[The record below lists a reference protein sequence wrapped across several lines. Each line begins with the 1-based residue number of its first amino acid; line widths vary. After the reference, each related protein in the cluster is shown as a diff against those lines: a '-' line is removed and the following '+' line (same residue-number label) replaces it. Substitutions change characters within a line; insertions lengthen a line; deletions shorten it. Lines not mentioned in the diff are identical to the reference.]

1 MPTIRPFRP
10 LLFVI
15 PTLLLSTSLAAVAF
29 TDPIHRT
36 GMEVFTCPNGII
48 EDTEQCD
55 DNNATAGDMCAPNCR
70 LFNCGDTVLDT
81 PYEECDDGNQI
92 AGDGCDGQFC
102 FIEYGLYFSEYLEG
116 SSNNKALEIK
126 NPSPDWYDMDANNCY
141 VLRYN
146 NGVTI
151 PSDVLALGPNVP
163 NYPGFP
169 GTTIVS
175 AGPSVIAP
183 GDVFTMANPSAVPEI
198 LAVSDH
204 NGTIAFFNGDDAM
217 ALECGG
223 TLIDIIGVIGQ
234 DPGVNWPV
242 GAGFTS
248 EFTLVRRCRV
258 RGETDWAVSSSGQW
272 EVNPQNDVSLLGS
285 GSCNP

>member
-15 PTLLLSTSLAAVAF
+15 PTLLLSTSLAAQGF

-92 AGDGCDGQFC
+92 AGDGCDGRFC

-126 NPSPDWYDMDANNCY
+126 NPSPDPYDMNANNCY

-146 NGVTI
+146 NGSPT
-151 PSDVLALGPNVP
+151 PTDALALGANVP
-163 NYPGFP
+163 NHPVAAATVVFTG
-169 GTTIVS
+169 S
-175 AGPSVIAP
+175 SVIAP
-183 GDVFTMANPSAVPEI
+183 GDVFTMGNPSAVPEI

-204 NGTIAFFNGDDAM
+204 RGTIAFFNGDDAM

-223 TLIDIIGVIGQ
+223 TQIDIIGVIGQ
-234 DPGVNWPV
+234 DPGVNWFVDP
-242 GAGFTS
+242 GATS
-248 EFTLVRRCRV
+248 EFTLVRRCRA
-258 RGETDWAVSSSGQW
+258 RGETDWAVSSSAQW
-272 EVNPQNDVSLLGS
+272 DVYPQNTFSFLGS
-285 GSCNP
+285 DSCGP